1 MMIRMQRVPTPLCV
15 PGIRGS
21 SAAFAAA
28 LIILSAAA
36 LARTPAEAQNEPT
49 MLEEVIEPPYALTAG
64 LHITDPASV
73 HLRIV
78 LDYTDPGST
87 YAITCT
93 PGETIVERIT
103 GGTATRIGRS
113 RAFGAFEADSTLELT
128 VRRDAWRIVFILD
141 RQVLAEAWDS
151 GLSGGAVGY
160 SATGAEVTD
169 PMMQPLGEIYMT
181 DDFMR
186 GETDVSTWESISG
199 TWQTQSL
206 RVDEQSDRMEADKSA
221 NAFSFWGKADEA
233 GPAVA
238 STGYW
243 FWNNYQLTSA
253 VRAADADPLGLI
265 AYFQDPENYILARW
279 TSALSPDPDANLLQL
294 IAVRNGQ
301 RSVLGES
308 PGGHLPG
315 QWYRFQLRVCDG
327 VMQCLVDDEP
337 RLVAQATLFGQGQP
351 GLYCEGTGGVFFDSV
366 AVEDWEVLSDDFSQP
381 EPGKWVTRSGDWKQ
395 DGGRMLSGGTGSC
408 LAVTGLDGWHDYW
421 VSADVDCTGAAGI
434 ALCVGDSSWYA
445 LRFGTRGSGVA
456 YEGQAQIVR
465 VSAGDMQVLSTA
477 PAHIAA
483 GSRHQFRASANE
495 GLITG
500 YLDGKRVLDA
510 YDPGARTG
518 RIGLFADG
526 KGSVGF
532 DNVYLA
538 MIPPKRI
545 ARVTKEFTEGEEH
558 FEMQEWAS
566 TRAPW
571 LQPTEEGGAFW
582 TKGDYFGDKTIEF
595 EVPGVGAADG
605 SVRLTLE
612 GQPGEETSGIT
623 LVLSTVKGS
632 KTLTAT
638 LVAGSEQLGEQAVEV
653 TSDPVPV
660 RFERKGTWVVA
671 SVDGNVVFNVKR

>member
-1 MMIRMQRVPTPLCV
+1 MIRMQRGPTPTRV

-21 SAAFAAA
+21 SAALAAA
-28 LIILSAAA
+28 LTILSVVALACTPAAA
-36 LARTPAEAQNEPT
+36 QSEPT
-49 MLEEVIEPPYALTAG
+49 MLEDVIEPPYALTAG

-73 HLRIV
+73 HLRVV
-78 LDYTDPGST
+78 LEHTDPANT
-87 YAITCT
+87 YAITLT
-93 PGETIVERIT
+93 PAETIVERIAA
-103 GGTATRIGRS
+103 GEATRIGTA
-113 RAFGAFEADSTLELT
+113 RAHGAFEADSTLELT

-151 GLSGGAVGY
+151 SLSGGAVGY

-186 GETDVSTWESISG
+186 GETDMSVWESITG
-199 TWQTQSL
+199 VWQTQSL

-221 NAFSFWGKADEA
+221 NAFSYWGKADDS
-233 GPAVA
+233 GPAIS

-265 AYFQDPENYILARW
+265 ACFQDPENYILARW
-279 TSALSPDPDANLLQL
+279 TSALSPDADAGLLQL

-301 RSVLGES
+301 RSVLAES

-315 QWYRFQLRVCDG
+315 QWYQLQLRVCDG

-337 RLVAQATLFGQGQP
+337 RLVARATLFGQGQP

-366 AVEDWEVLSDDFSQP
+366 AVEDWEVLSEEFDQP
-381 EPGKWVTRSGDWKQ
+381 APGKWVARSGEWKY
-395 DGGRMLSGGTGSC
+395 DGGRMLSGGTGAR
-408 LAVTGLDGWHDYW
+408 LTATGVDGWHDYV

-434 ALCVGDSSWYA
+434 ALCVDESSWYA

-456 YEGQAQIVR
+456 YEGEAQIVR
-465 VSAGDMQVLSTA
+465 VSADGTQVLSSA
-477 PAHIAA
+477 PAHVAA
-483 GSRHQFRASANE
+483 GSRHQLRASVDE

-510 YDPGARTG
+510 YDSGALG
-518 RIGLFADG
+518 GKIGLFADG
-526 KGSVGF
+526 KGAVAF
-532 DNVYLA
+532 DSVYLA

-545 ARVTKEFTEGEEH
+545 ARVTKEFTEDEEH

-582 TKGDYFGDKTIEF
+582 TKGDYFGDKTIAF
-595 EVPGVGAADG
+595 EVPDIGDADG

-612 GQPGEETSGIT
+612 GAPGAETSGIT
-623 LVLSTVKGS
+623 LVLSTVKDS

-638 LVAGSEQLGEQAVEV
+638 LLAGSEQLGEQAIEV

-671 SVDGNVVFNVKR
+671 SIDGNVVFNVKR